1 MSSTG
6 NTLTNRYGSIAA
18 EIYDIDK
25 PFGALPDTAFHLRG
39 LADVDGPILEPA
51 CGSGRNLLPLLE
63 AGHAVSGFDPSP
75 EMLERCRARCA
86 TRGFDP
92 PLSGQRFEDF
102 AYPASFAAI
111 IVPAGSFTLIADFDA
126 ALAVLRRFRDHL
138 TVGGRLILDIQPLS
152 FLAAT
157 GEDRRQWTAAN
168 GDLLTAE
175 GKRTAT
181 DWLRQTA
188 RTAYRY
194 ERWRDNALVEAQID
208 PMAQRYWGLDEFTL
222 ALHSAGFADVAVV
235 GGYDRRR
242 APRAGDRVLT
252 FEARRGP

>member
-6 NTLTNRYGSIAA
+6 NTVVNRYGSIAA

-25 PFGALPDTAFHLRG
+25 PFGALPDTAFHLAG
-39 LADVDGPILEPA
+39 LAGIDGPILEPA
-51 CGSGRNLLPLLE
+51 CGSGRTLLPLLD
-63 AGHAVSGFDPSP
+63 AGHDVSGFDTSAD
-75 EMLERCRARCA
+75 MLERCRARCA

-92 PLSGQRFEDF
+92 PLNCQRFEDF
-102 AYPASFAAI
+102 AYPTRFAAI
-111 IVPAGSFTLIADFDA
+111 AVPAGSFTLIADFDA
-126 ALAVLRRFRDHL
+126 ALAVLRRFAEHL
-138 TVGGRLILDIQPLS
+138 VVGGLLVLDIQPLS

-157 GEDRRQWTAAN
+157 GEDRRQWTAAD

-188 RTAYRY
+188 RTTYRY
-194 ERWRDNALVEAQID
+194 ERWRDNRLVESQLE
-208 PMAQRYWGLDEFTL
+208 PMAQRYWGAGEFDL
-222 ALHSAGFADVAVV
+222 ALRAAGFTDVAVI

-242 APRAGDRVLT
+242 APRAGDSVLT
-252 FEARRGP
+252 FEARRAG